1 VDHPVT
7 HLQKLLGP
15 KPDAQA
21 QTVPVVHKASVV
33 AKAHGDVPVL
43 DKPKPKE
50 VRPPEH
56 MHHVAPSDLAYAG
69 KHPGYVP
76 VARLSWNENAVATS
90 HASVEQPSHEA
101 PIPPTHVKVI

>member
-1 VDHPVT
+1 
-7 HLQKLLGP
+7 
-15 KPDAQA
+15 
-21 QTVPVVHKASVV
+21 VVHKASVV
-33 AKAHGDVPVL
+33 AKAHGDVPVI

-50 VRPPEH
+50 VVRPPEH

-76 VARLSWNENAVATS
+76 VARLSWNENAVAKFEGRPITS